1 MGKIFNKDGSINQA
15 EVDELVHELEESQR
29 IREREINRREA
40 RIEEIDQE
48 IERLEVG
55 LVKMKTLDTL
65 FQPSNMAEMITDI
78 IIMADIE
85 NDVKGKIKELE
96 KEREELSNKY
106 TI

>member
-15 EVDELVHELEESQR
+15 EVDELVHELAESRR
-29 IREREINRREA
+29 IREHEINRREA

-55 LVKMKTLDTL
+55 LVKMKTLNTL
-65 FQPSNMAEMITDI
+65 FQPSNMVEMITDI

>member
-1 MGKIFNKDGSINQA
+1 MGKIFNENGSVNQR
-15 EVDELVHELEESQR
+15 EVDELVQELEEVQR
-29 IREREINRREA
+29 VRNLEINRREN
-40 RIEEIDQE
+40 RIEEINHE
-48 IERLEVG
+48 LERLELG
-55 LVKMKTLDTL
+55 LVKMKSLDKI

-85 NDVKGKIKELE
+85 NDVKNKIKELE

>member
-15 EVDELVHELEESQR
+15 EVDELVHELEESRR
-29 IREREINRREA
+29 IREREIDRREA

>member
-15 EVDELVHELEESQR
+15 EVDELVHELEESRR